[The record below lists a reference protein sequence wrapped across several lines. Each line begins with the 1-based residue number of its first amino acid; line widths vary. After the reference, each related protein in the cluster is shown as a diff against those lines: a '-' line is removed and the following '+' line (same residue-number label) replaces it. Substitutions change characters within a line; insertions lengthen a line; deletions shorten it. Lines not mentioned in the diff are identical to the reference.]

1 MRKRP
6 APALLRPSCHAMAGA
21 VVRALLFG
29 AGAHL
34 FGALAIAAAPS
45 AADDWPQWRG
55 PLGTGVSP
63 ERNLPTE
70 WSEETLAWSAEL
82 TGTGVSSPVVA
93 GERVVVTSQTGGD
106 TRRPGRHPQLA
117 REDAEVARAER
128 ALTAPPESES
138 IEFVVEAFHRDDGRR
153 LWQHRMPA
161 RGDLPAVHEKHNLA
175 TPSPIVD
182 GDSVYA
188 WFGTGQ
194 LVALS
199 VADGTVLW
207 RRHLGE
213 EVGAFEIN
221 WGHGSSPALHGD
233 HLFLLCYHD
242 PRSVLLA
249 LDKRTG
255 ETRWQ
260 VTGPDESRSYSTPT
274 PIETESGPQLVVN
287 STAGLHAYHPGTG
300 ELLWSADGEHR
311 FGVPVPSFVDGV
323 LYASRGYRSG
333 PYLALR
339 PDGRGDVTDSHT
351 LWRVD
356 TGAPYVSSL
365 VVYDGLLYMAADHG
379 VVTAID
385 PATGERIWRERT
397 GGIFSAS
404 PVAGDGKL
412 YLMSET
418 GATFV
423 YAAGRESEVLATN
436 QIEGRIVATP
446 AISDGRIFVRTD
458 ERLVAIGG
466 RPGAETPGEA
476 LE

>member
-1 MRKRP
+1 MKPDSATSRSRFP
-6 APALLRPSCHAMAGA
+6 
-21 VVRALLFG
+21 
-29 AGAHL
+29 
-34 FGALAIAAAPS
+34 LAISGSMGVVLLLASGLGGAIA

-55 PLGTGVSP
+55 PLGTGVSN
-63 ERNLPTE
+63 ERDLPTA
-70 WSEETLAWSAEL
+70 WSEESLAWSSAL
-82 TGTGVSSPVVA
+82 AGTGVSSPVIV
-93 GERVVVTSQTGGD
+93 GERVFVTSQAGGD
-106 TRRPGRHPQLA
+106 TRRSGRHPQLA
-117 REDAEVARAER
+117 REDPDVARAER
-128 ALTAPPESES
+128 ALRAPDLGET

-161 RGDLPAVHEKHNLA
+161 HGELPAVHEKHNLA
-175 TPSPIVD
+175 TPSPVVD
-182 GDSVYA
+182 GESVYA

-194 LVALS
+194 LVALD
-199 VADGTVLW
+199 VADGDARW
-207 RRHLGE
+207 ERYLGE

-221 WGHGSSPALHGD
+221 WGHGSSPALRGD

-242 PRSVLLA
+242 TRAVLLA

-260 VTGPDESRSYSTPT
+260 VAGPEQARSYSTPT
-274 PIETESGPQLVVN
+274 PIETATGPQLVVN
-287 STAGLHAYHPGTG
+287 STAGLHAYHPSTG
-300 ELLWSADGEHR
+300 ELLWWADGEHR

-339 PDGRGDVTDSHT
+339 PDGSGDVTASHT

-365 VVYDGLLYMAADHG
+365 LVYDGLLYLAADHG
-379 VVTAID
+379 VVTAVD
-385 PATGERIWRERT
+385 PASGERVWRERT

-418 GATFV
+418 GTTFV
-423 YAAGRESEVLATN
+423 YAAGREPVVLAKN
-436 QIEGRIVATP
+436 EIDGRIVATP
-446 AISDGRIFVRTD
+446 AISGGRLFVRTD
-458 ERLVAIGG
+458 DRLVAIGG
-466 RPGAETPGEA
+466 SPAASASR
-476 LE
+476 